1 MDQERGIRLL
11 KAEKA
16 QHSDS
21 EGEEDD
27 GNEVSTAAMAE
38 LSLDG
43 LSSQEATGA
52 QVYLDEQGA
61 LHWPVLFLYPEH
73 RQTDFI
79 SAFCENSRSPFIT
92 YGFCSQSCTV
102 WSYMLIADAFVNV
115 IAGSTAD

>member
-1 MDQERGIRLL
+1 MNQERGIKLL

-16 QHSDS
+16 LPRSSD
-21 EGEEDD
+21 GEDD
-27 GNEVSTAAMAE
+27 DDGDEGSTAALAE

-79 SAFCENSRSPFIT
+79 SAFCENSRSAFIRHD
-92 YGFCSQSCTV
+92 FCNHLCTV
-102 WSYMLIADAFVNV
+102 EIKTKAFVLYFTNK
-115 IAGSTAD
+115 IPD

>member
-1 MDQERGIRLL
+1 MNQERGIKLL

-16 QHSDS
+16 LHRSSD
-21 EGEEDD
+21 GEDD
-27 GNEVSTAAMAE
+27 DGDERSTAAVAE

-79 SAFCENSRSPFIT
+79 SAFCENSRSAFISHDFAII
-92 YGFCSQSCTV
+92 YER
-102 WSYMLIADAFVNV
+102 
-115 IAGSTAD
+115 

>member
-11 KAEKA
+11 QVEKA
-16 QHSDS
+16 PHRDSDS
-21 EGEEDD
+21 EDD
-27 GNEVSTAAMAE
+27 ERPTAAMAE

-61 LHWPVLFLYPEH
+61 LQWPVLFLYPEH

-79 SAFCENSRSPFIT
+79 SAFCENSRSAFII
-92 YGFCSQSCTV
+92 Y
-102 WSYMLIADAFVNV
+102 AFAIIHVQCRDQY
-115 IAGSTAD
+115 T